1 MAVICEATI
10 DRFTGTQ
17 ILHDTLHI
25 QSGFFE
31 LDMIGPLRK
40 YILPNMRTY
49 NGFRRIVVGVFLEDE
64 YDTGMQE
71 VIAGFERVKQEI
83 KDAMEPTL
91 SLLRLAT
98 SNTKFTLM
106 SIHAST
112 CQQFSEPRLRN

>member
-10 DRFTGTQ
+10 DGFTGTQ
-17 ILHDTLHI
+17 ILHDILHI
-25 QSGFFE
+25 QFGCFE
-31 LDMIGPLRK
+31 LDMIGPLRSYTPPK
-40 YILPNMRTY
+40 LRAF
-49 NGFRRIVVGVFLEDE
+49 NGFRNIVVEVLLEDE

-71 VIAGFERVKQEI
+71 VIAGFERVKQGI

-91 SLLRLAT
+91 GLLRLAT

-112 CQQFSEPRLRN
+112 CQQFSEPRLSN